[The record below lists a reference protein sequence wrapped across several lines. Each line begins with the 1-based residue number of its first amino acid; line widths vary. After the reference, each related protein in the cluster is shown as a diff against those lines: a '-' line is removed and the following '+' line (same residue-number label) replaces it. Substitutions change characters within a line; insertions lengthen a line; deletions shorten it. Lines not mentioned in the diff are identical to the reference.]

1 MKDLATQLF
10 EYQKAN
16 KLTSKGKLATMLF
29 VSRLAV
35 KKGLPLDPSVL
46 VTDRK
51 GQVQGLGKSA
61 VQAILKEYGVLRVL
75 AEEGGRTSRGS
86 LGGMQ
91 NYVNFLNKLHSDG
104 FEDTQAIEEWWVERV
119 KDYFAA
125 QPFVLRYD
133 MSKSLRYIVGDLIEQ
148 AFKRQKE
155 NPGTMYAG
163 ALLQHLIGA
172 KLSAVLGPDKIK
184 NHGFSVA
191 DSVSSRS
198 GDFVIDDVAIHIT
211 TAPGEALLRKCKRN
225 LDAGIKPI
233 IVTIYDSLA
242 GAESLAKIQGVE
254 GRVDI
259 WEAEQFIAANIYE
272 LSQFDAS
279 QRKCAVEKLIEE
291 YNNIIT
297 LCETDPSLKIV
308 IG

>member
-1 MKDLATQLF
+1 MIDLSTRLF
-10 EYQKAN
+10 EYQKVN
-16 KLTSKGKLATMLF
+16 RLISKGKLATMLF

-61 VQAILKEYGVLRVL
+61 VQAILKEYNILRVL

-86 LGGMQ
+86 LGDMQ
-91 NYVNFLNKLHSDG
+91 NYVNFLNELHSEG
-104 FEDTQAIEEWWVERV
+104 FEDTLAIEKWWVERV

-133 MSKSLRYIVGDLIEQ
+133 MSKSLRYIIRELIAQ

-163 ALLQHLIGA
+163 AVLQHLIGA
-172 KLSAVLGPDKIK
+172 KLSVVLGHDKVK

-225 LDAGIKPI
+225 LEAGIKPI
-233 IVTIYDSLA
+233 IITTYSSLP
-242 GAESLAKIQGVE
+242 GAESLADIQGIE

-279 QRKCAVEKLIEE
+279 QRKCTVERLIEE

-297 LCETDPSLKIV
+297 SCETDPSLKIV

>member
-1 MKDLATQLF
+1 MTDLASRLAEF
-10 EYQKAN
+10 QKAN

-29 VSRLAV
+29 VSRLA
-35 KKGLPLDPSVL
+35 KKDGLPLDHSVL

-51 GQVQGLGKSA
+51 GQVQGLGKSS
-61 VQAILKEYGVLRVL
+61 VQAILKEYGILRVL

-86 LGGMQ
+86 LGDMQ
-91 NYVNFLNKLHSDG
+91 NYVDFLNQLHSDG
-104 FEDTQAIEEWWVERV
+104 IADTAAIELWWVERI

-133 MSKSLRYIVGDLIEQ
+133 MSKSLRYIVRDLIAQ

-163 ALLQHLIGA
+163 AVLQHLVGA
-172 KLSAVLGPDKIK
+172 KLSVVLEPGKVK
-184 NHGFSVA
+184 SHGFSVA

-225 LDAGIKPI
+225 LEAGIKPI
-233 IVTIYDSLA
+233 IVTTYEGLP
-242 GAESLAKIQGVE
+242 GAESLAKIQDIE

-272 LSQFDAS
+272 HSQFDVS
-279 QRKCAVEKLIEE
+279 QRKCTLEKIVEE
-291 YNNIIT
+291 YNKIIS

>member
-1 MKDLATQLF
+1 MKDLASRLADF
-10 EYQKAN
+10 QKAN

-29 VSRLAV
+29 VSRLA
-35 KKGLPLDPSVL
+35 KKDGLPLDHSVL

-51 GQVQGLGKSA
+51 GQVQGLGKSS
-61 VQAILKEYGVLRVL
+61 VQAILKEYGILRVL

-86 LGGMQ
+86 LGDMQ
-91 NYVNFLNKLHSDG
+91 NYVDFLNQLHSDG
-104 FEDTQAIEEWWVERV
+104 VADTVAIELWWIERV

-133 MSKSLRYIVGDLIEQ
+133 MSKSLRYIVRDLIAQ

-163 ALLQHLIGA
+163 AVLQHLVGA
-172 KLSAVLGPDKIK
+172 KLSVVLEPGKFK
-184 NHGFSVA
+184 SHGFSVA

-198 GDFVIDDVAIHIT
+198 GDFIIDDVAIHIT

-225 LDAGIKPI
+225 LEAGIKPI
-233 IVTIYDSLA
+233 IVTTYDGLP
-242 GAESLAKIQGVE
+242 GAESLAKIQDIE

-272 LSQFDAS
+272 HSQFDVT
-279 QRKCAVEKLIEE
+279 QRKCILEKIVEE
-291 YNNIIT
+291 YNNIIS
-297 LCETDPSLKIV
+297 LCETDPSLKII

>member
-1 MKDLATQLF
+1 MMDLATQLVTF
-10 EYQKAN
+10 QKEN

-29 VSRLAV
+29 VSNLAR
-35 KKGLPLDPSVL
+35 KKGLPLESSVL

-51 GQVQGLGKSA
+51 GQVQGLGKSS
-61 VQAILKEYGVLRVL
+61 VQSILKEYGIVRVL

-86 LGGMQ
+86 LGDMQ
-91 NYVNFLNKLHSDG
+91 NYVEFLNHLHELG
-104 FEDTQAIEEWWVERV
+104 IADTSAIENWWVERV
-119 KDYFAA
+119 KDFFAA

-133 MSKSLRYIVGDLIEQ
+133 MSKSLRYIVRDLLAQ

-163 ALLQHLIGA
+163 AVLQHLVGA
-172 KLSAVLGPDKIK
+172 KLSVVLDEGKIRS
-184 NHGFSVA
+184 HGFSVA

-198 GDFVIDDVAIHIT
+198 GDFVIDDVVIHIT

-233 IVTIYDSLA
+233 IVTTYASLP
-242 GAESLAKIQGVE
+242 GAESLAAIQGID

-272 LSQFDAS
+272 LSQFDVS
-279 QRKCAVEKLIEE
+279 QRKCTVEKLIEE
-291 YNNIIT
+291 YNKIIDV
-297 LCETDPSLKIV
+297 CETDPSLRII